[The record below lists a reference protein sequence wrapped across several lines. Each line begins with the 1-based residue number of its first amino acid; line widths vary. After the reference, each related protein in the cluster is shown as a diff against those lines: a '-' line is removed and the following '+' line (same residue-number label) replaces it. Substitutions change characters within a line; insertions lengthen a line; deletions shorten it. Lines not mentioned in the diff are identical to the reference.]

1 MKKNKFSLYFVFI
14 SILTFLT
21 IFIAIVQKSYF
32 NLKNPQKIV
41 EENQELNDFNPNL
54 DLSVLSL
61 IESKDK
67 NINESFD
74 FSTVKSGQSPV
85 ATPTPDSSTKSAKL
99 IPTPTTATKAVV
111 TPVDKTE
118 EIAPL
123 GELNEDTP

>member
-85 ATPTPDSSTKSAKL
+85 ALSL
-99 IPTPTTATKAVV
+99 IHISQGIVR
-111 TPVDKTE
+111 
-118 EIAPL
+118 
-123 GELNEDTP
+123 